1 MATGTLSNHLYACR
15 LLVLD
20 HNGTTLLESLVAN
33 IPMVLF
39 WRREA
44 WALTSDATA
53 LLDMLAEAGIWHET
67 PQKAAAKAAEV
78 WSDPLAWWMSDK
90 VQQARK
96 AYCAQ
101 QALTVPGGPNPYW
114 LKMLK
119 SL

>member
-1 MATGTLSNHLYACR
+1 
-15 LLVLD
+15 
-20 HNGTTLLESLVAN
+20 
-33 IPMVLF
+33 MVLF

>member
-1 MATGTLSNHLYACR
+1 
-15 LLVLD
+15 
-20 HNGTTLLESLVAN
+20 
-33 IPMVLF
+33 
-39 WRREA
+39 
-44 WALTSDATA
+44 
-53 LLDMLAEAGIWHET
+53 
-67 PQKAAAKAAEV
+67 
-78 WSDPLAWWMSDK
+78 MSDK